1 MQTIEQ
7 HTNDLM
13 TVLSA
18 WKPPVIRTPLHHE
31 LDHQFRLAANG
42 VESTV
47 VEGRKGL
54 GKTFAL
60 RESQR
65 RYEEAEEQR
74 EMTDPTGEPRARTFW
89 LNASD
94 ANGKKTAMIDLHGG
108 LLGRAGTRL
117 RQIFTAAELIHVC
130 AQEAQL
136 RNVRV
141 IVVDEAQ
148 KIDAPNLDQL
158 RQVLD
163 VARDL
168 GHPLGII
175 LVGTAPLRAA
185 VVSTGELGQ
194 RYSGFVEVRPL
205 SPKDYEA
212 HLATLHPHLPLVRD
226 EIGTAGWRV
235 LVHEL
240 HRVTGGSA
248 RRLVAILANA
258 NAFAMHVRRPVDL
271 DLLHHAMDKLAP
283 EV

>member
-1 MQTIEQ
+1 MQSTEQ
-7 HTNDLM
+7 HANDYM
-13 TVLSA
+13 TTLSVWTA
-18 WKPPVIRTPLHHE
+18 PVIRTPLHHE

-47 VEGRKGL
+47 VQGAKGL
-54 GKTFAL
+54 GKTFGI

-74 EMTDPTGEPRARTFW
+74 EMADPTGEPRARTLW
-89 LNASD
+89 LTASD
-94 ANGKKTAMIDLHGG
+94 ATGKKTAMIDLHGVMI
-108 LLGRAGTRL
+108 GRAGTRL
-117 RQIFTAAELIHVC
+117 RQTFTSAELITVC
-130 AQEAQL
+130 AQEAQF

-141 IVVDEAQ
+141 IIVDEAQ

-168 GHPLGII
+168 GHPLGIL
-175 LVGTAPLRAA
+175 LVGTAPLRA
-185 VVSTGELGQ
+185 VVASTGELGQ

-205 SPKDYEA
+205 SLKDYET
-212 HLATLHPHLPLVRD
+212 HVPTLHPHLPLVRD
-226 EIGTAGWRV
+226 EIGVAAWRV
-235 LVHEL
+235 LVNEM
-240 HRVTGGSA
+240 HRVTGGSI

-258 NAFAMHVRRPVDL
+258 NTFAMHMRRPLDL